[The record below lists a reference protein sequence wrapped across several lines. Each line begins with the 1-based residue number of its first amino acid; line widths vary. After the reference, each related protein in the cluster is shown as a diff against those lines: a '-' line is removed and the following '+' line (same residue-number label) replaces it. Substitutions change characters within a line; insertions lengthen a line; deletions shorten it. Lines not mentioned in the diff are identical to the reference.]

1 MHQQYPKDVNI
12 INNPFVKKKRIDNS
26 NLDDSKNVLVS
37 LIPDKYIEP
46 FTNQRAKAY
55 FTGKK
60 FPSTVKLNNLYYFM
74 PYIKGKGVSDL
85 YLIRVARVGT
95 KAEVHPE
102 TNDEKPRLVF
112 ELEYLESLP
121 RNQWVRLDK
130 DKDFAFKDTLLGRIF
145 KDNQET

>member
-1 MHQQYPKDVNI
+1 
-12 INNPFVKKKRIDNS
+12 
-26 NLDDSKNVLVS
+26 
-37 LIPDKYIEP
+37 
-46 FTNQRAKAY
+46 
-55 FTGKK
+55 
-60 FPSTVKLNNLYYFM
+60 M

-85 YLIRVARVGT
+85 YLIRVARVGS
-95 KAEVHPE
+95 KSEVHPE